1 MVGYTMWL
9 TALRAA
15 ASEATGVERP
25 TRSLLKQHLKKD
37 SVAMKRRACGWNDD
51 YLLQVLAGT
60 NR

>member
-1 MVGYTMWL
+1 MWL

-37 SVAMKRRACGWNDD
+37 SVAMKRRACSWNDD
-51 YLLQVLAGT
+51 YMLQVLAGT
-60 NR
+60 SR